1 MFATTTLSPAMLRV
15 AVEVSRVI
23 RKCLMLAGLVFMLA
37 LGSAWRGD
45 SSLLDTL
52 MAIGATEST
61 VADEGEDGLDDVALQ
76 PVSAAQV
83 DHLNPGMR
91 RVLRYVSR
99 RYHVST
105 EALQPIFAAAQQS
118 GRELGIDPLLIVAVI
133 GIESR
138 FNPFSESGYGAQ
150 GLMQVVP
157 RFHAD
162 KLPDDAGELPFF
174 DPVTNVQIGARVLK
188 ESISRSGGLVEGL
201 QQFGGASNDPE
212 RRYSNKVLSEMQ
224 RLEQAVLQMRK
235 A

>member
-37 LGSAWRGD
+37 LGSAWSGHA
-45 SSLLDTL
+45 SLLESL
-52 MAIGATEST
+52 MAVFPSEAVS
-61 VADEGEDGLDDVALQ
+61 ADEAEELIDDAALQ
-76 PVSAAQV
+76 PASVVQESG
-83 DHLNPGMR
+83 LNPGMR

-105 EALQPIFAAAQQS
+105 EALQPIFATAQQS

-174 DPVTNVQIGARVLK
+174 DPVTNVQVGARVLK
-188 ESISRSGGLVEGL
+188 ESISRSGGLIEGL
-201 QQFGGASNDPE
+201 QQFGGATNDPE
-212 RRYSNKVLSEMQ
+212 RRYSAKVLSEMQ
-224 RLEQAVLQMRK
+224 RLEQAVQQMRK

>member
-15 AVEVSRVI
+15 AVDVSRFI
-23 RKCLMLAGLVFMLA
+23 RKSLMLAGLVFMLA
-37 LGSAWRGD
+37 LGSAWGGN
-45 SSLLDTL
+45 SSLLDSL
-52 MAIGATEST
+52 MAFFPSESAIADDVAD
-61 VADEGEDGLDDVALQ
+61 VADEGGLQQASVTQEAG
-76 PVSAAQV
+76 
-83 DHLNPGMR
+83 LNPAMR
-91 RVLRYVSR
+91 RVLSYVSR
-99 RYHVST
+99 RYRVSN

-133 GIESR
+133 AIESR

-162 KLPDDAGELPFF
+162 KLPEDAGELPFF
-174 DPVTNVQIGARVLK
+174 DPVTNVQVGARVLK
-188 ESISRSGGLVEGL
+188 ESISRSGGLIEGL

-212 RRYSNKVLSEMQ
+212 RRYSTKVLSEMQ
-224 RLEQAVLQMRK
+224 RFEQAVMPMRK